1 VSFFFNNAATAH
13 KRSVESNGTAPPRMK
28 QFPFWVRALLLC
40 GLSPQKTLLCI
51 FDLMAIIG
59 TAMAVFLVRAA
70 FGNVDPALYH
80 WALPLLLTG
89 PVMAAGLGLYQTI
102 SLPPHRE
109 LKALFQ
115 LTSLM
120 YGIILAVLFL
130 SKTGDAYSRIVIAGS
145 WAATVFVLPITRSLC
160 RRLYMRHRWWG
171 RPLIIF
177 DSGNAG
183 RDFWRYLKRR
193 PERGL
198 HPVSMYPLPTSADAV
213 RALFAKVSAANP
225 KAMAMILQKA
235 DQGQSLDY
243 ITEASRFFERILV
256 VPSFNDG
263 FRAHW
268 LTPRD
273 LGAAVGL
280 QVRQNLRDKR
290 RLLAKRLMDVL
301 LCAMGGVVLVPLGLL
316 LALAIRLDSRGPVF
330 YRQRRIG
337 CNGSEIR
344 IFKFRTMVD
353 KADVVLKEML
363 ERNPELQA
371 EWKKDHKLKHD
382 PRITR
387 VGRFLRKVSLDEL
400 PQLLNVVAGDMS
412 LVGPRPIVAKEI
424 EKYGPVFEEYCMVR
438 PGLTG
443 LWQISGRNN
452 TTYAERVAF
461 DHYYINN
468 WSVWMDLWILAK
480 TFPVVITGYGA
491 Y

>member
-1 VSFFFNNAATAH
+1 
-13 KRSVESNGTAPPRMK
+13 MK
-28 QFPFWVRALLLC
+28 HSPFWVRVILFC
-40 GLSPQKTLLCI
+40 GLSPQKVLLCLS
-51 FDLMAIIG
+51 DLLSIVG
-59 TAMAVFLVRAA
+59 TAILVFLMRAA

-80 WALPLLLTG
+80 WALPLLLMG
-89 PVMAAGLGLYQTI
+89 PLMAAGMGLYQTI

-109 LKALFQ
+109 IKALFQ

-120 YGIILAVLFL
+120 YAIILAVLFL
-130 SKTGDAYSRIVIAGS
+130 SKTGDVYSRIVIAGS
-145 WAATVFVLPITRSLC
+145 WAATIFILPAMRGLC
-160 RRLYMRHRWWG
+160 RNRFMRRRWWG
-171 RPLIIF
+171 RSLVIF
-177 DSGNAG
+177 DGGDAG
-183 RDFWRYLKRR
+183 RAFWRYLRRR

-198 HPVSMYPLPTSADAV
+198 NPVSMFPLPDDAPAV
-213 RALFAKVSAANP
+213 RALFAEAAKRYPSA
-225 KAMAMILQKA
+225 MCMILQKA

-263 FRAHW
+263 FRVHW

-273 LGAAVGL
+273 LGNAVGL

-290 RLLAKRLMDVL
+290 RLCIKRLMDVL
-301 LCAMGGVVLVPLGLL
+301 LCAMGSIVLLPLGLL
-316 LALAIRLDSRGPVF
+316 LALAIRIDSRGPVF

-337 CNGSEIR
+337 RGGREIR

-353 KADVVLKEML
+353 KADVVLRQML
-363 ERNPELQA
+363 EGNAELMA
-371 EWKKDHKLKHD
+371 EWKRDQKLKND

-400 PQLLNVVAGDMS
+400 PQLLNVVTGDMS
-412 LVGPRPIVAKEI
+412 LVGPRPIVAGEVG
-424 EKYGPVFEEYCMVR
+424 KYGPVYEEYCMVR
-438 PGLTG
+438 PGITG

-452 TTYAERVAF
+452 TTYAERVSF

-468 WSVWMDLWILAK
+468 WSVWMDLWILGK
-480 TFPVVITGYGA
+480 TVPVVITGYGA

>member
-1 VSFFFNNAATAH
+1 
-13 KRSVESNGTAPPRMK
+13 MK
-28 QFPFWVRALLLC
+28 HSPLWVRALLAC
-40 GLSPQKTLLCI
+40 GLSPQKTLLCF
-51 FDLMAIIG
+51 FDLLAIIG
-59 TAMAVFLVRAA
+59 TAMAVFLVRAF
-70 FGNVDPALYH
+70 FGDVELALYR
-80 WALPLLLTG
+80 WALPLLLMG

-130 SKTGDAYSRIVIAGS
+130 SKTGDAYSRIVVAGS
-145 WAATVFVLPITRSLC
+145 WAATIFVLPLMRSIC
-160 RRLYMRHRWWG
+160 RRLFMRRRWWG

-198 HPVSMYPLPTSADAV
+198 HPIAMYPLPTNVDAV
-213 RALFAKVSAANP
+213 RALFAQTAQAHP
-225 KAMAMILQKA
+225 KAMVMILQKA

-243 ITEASRFFERILV
+243 VTEASRYFERILV

-273 LGAAVGL
+273 LGTTVGL

-290 RLLAKRLMDVL
+290 RLRVKRFMDVL
-301 LCAMGGVVLVPLGLL
+301 LCAMGGIVLLPMGLL
-316 LALAIRLDSRGPVF
+316 LALAIRLDSQGPVF

-337 CNGSEIR
+337 YGGREIR
-344 IFKFRTMVD
+344 IFKFRTMMNN
-353 KADVVLKEML
+353 ADAVLKEML
-363 ERNPELQA
+363 ARDPRVQA
-371 EWKKDHKLKHD
+371 EWEKDHKLKHD
-382 PRITR
+382 PRVTR

-400 PQLLNVVAGDMS
+400 PQLLNVVIGDMS
-412 LVGPRPIVAKEI
+412 LVGPRPIVENEI
-424 EKYGPVFEEYCMVR
+424 EKYGPVYEEYCMVR
-438 PGLTG
+438 PGITG

-452 TTYAERVAF
+452 TSYAERVAF

-468 WSVWMDLWILAK
+468 WSVWMDLWILGK
-480 TFPVVITGYGA
+480 TIPVVITGYGA